1 MSLSNDAEVKVLNH
15 IFRNAEA
22 VYTPG
27 AQYISLHTG
36 NPGEANDGGN
46 EVSGYNYARVLSSDK
61 FGAAADGEIATDTDI
76 TFPTATGGSW
86 GQVTHIGIYDASEAG
101 NLVAYGTL
109 TVPKTITDGD
119 TFVITSGNLTITLN

>member
-27 AQYISLHTG
+27 AQYVGLFTAVAD
-36 NPGEANDGGN
+36 GEAGSVT
-46 EVSGYNYARVLSSDK
+46 EVSGNNYARVLSSDK
-61 FGAAADGEIATDTDI
+61 FGGAASGAIATDTDI

-86 GQVTHIGIYDASEAG
+86 GEVTHIGIYDASSGG

-109 TVPKTITDGD
+109 TVAKTITDGD